1 MKKLKLLLNIAAVM
15 GLGALSGQ
23 SWAGCSIQYY
33 SSATTRNVTLPDI
46 SVPATAAVGD
56 LLATIDVPDS
66 ANTWI
71 YCSAPSWGA
80 VRYGTS
86 RAAKTGGTLPA
97 DVYEVK
103 TTGNVD
109 SGIGV
114 KVTYSLYGVGP
125 ATPEGSWSSTQWV
138 TGASSI
144 NVSISG
150 VKILLYKTGTI
161 TPGELQFPNNFI
173 EGWIST
179 SQYSFSTYS
188 AVLFN
193 IINISNSPKVKIPSC
208 ETPNL
213 TVNLG
218 KHAKAD
224 FGGIGATS
232 SETPFDFVLNN
243 CSPGMTAVKFTFK
256 PAAGITLV
264 NSGTAAQH
272 LSLKSDSTA
281 SGVGVQVLYQDG
293 TLIPFNTANS
303 IPLGSTDYNAST
315 GGTFKVPMKARYIQ
329 TASTVSGGTANSA
342 VEFTMTYE

>member
-1 MKKLKLLLNIAAVM
+1 MKKWKLLLNIVTVV

-23 SWAGCSIQYY
+23 VWGANGCDINFGSQEIVK
-33 SSATTRNVTLPDI
+33 NVTLPDI
-46 SVPATAAVGD
+46 VIPPGATVGTQLAVLELANASTIVGCNSAANQS
-56 LLATIDVPDS
+56 I
-66 ANTWI
+66 
-71 YCSAPSWGA
+71 
-80 VRYGTS
+80 RYGNPGIL
-86 RAAKTGGTLPA
+86 KTGGTLPT
-97 DVYEVK
+97 DVYSIK
-103 TTGNVD
+103 TVTNVD

-114 KVTYSLYGVGP
+114 KVTSTNSFFLKVTKNP
-125 ATPEGSWSSTQWV
+125 PLWEDWRTGSGTSSTSLRGLKA
-138 TGASSI
+138 TF
-144 NVSISG
+144 
-150 VKILLYKTGTI
+150 YKTGAI
-161 TPGELQFPNNFI
+161 TPGELQFPANFL
-173 EGWIST
+173 EGWVSK
-179 SQYSFSTYS
+179 YNSFSTYGGVRF
-188 AVLFN
+188 AT
-193 IINISNSPKVKIPSC
+193 INITGSPKVKIPSC
-208 ETPNL
+208 ETPDL

-342 VEFTMTYE
+342 VEFTMSYE

>member
-1 MKKLKLLLNIAAVM
+1 MKKLKLLLNIAAVL

-23 SWAGCSIQYY
+23 SWAGCS
-33 SSATTRNVTLPDI
+33 VTGGPLTSEVTIPDI
-46 SVPATAAVGD
+46 IIRANVNVGEPLLQYSVPYLGQRKMPCTD
-56 LLATIDVPDS
+56 R
-66 ANTWI
+66 I
-71 YCSAPSWGA
+71 YDAL
-80 VRYGTS
+80 RYATS
-86 RAAKTGGTLPA
+86 RTAVSVPGVTG
-97 DVYEVK
+97 VYS
-103 TTGNVD
+103 TNVP
-109 SGIGV
+109 GIGV
-114 KVTYSLYGVGP
+114 KVTHYGDIAAPGWP
-125 ATPEGSWSSTQWV
+125 WAFYNGAAGQAV
-138 TGASSI
+138 TY
-144 NVSISG
+144 NVSNSNYTIMF
-150 VKILLYKTGTI
+150 YKTGAI
-161 TPGELQFPNNFI
+161 TPGELQFPKNFV
-173 EGWIST
+173 EQWYST
-179 SQYSFSTYS
+179 SAGTSGGVAAYILN
-188 AVLFN
+188 VLP
-193 IINISNSPKVKIPSC
+193 IKVKNPSC